1 MRTRTLALIALGA
14 IVTSVA
20 VGFIIHLLLGLLV
33 LRIAVRPSAVT
44 GRQAALALAQVF
56 SADHPRVRVR
66 TVVMPDLLAAA
77 RALDKEDVDLAI
89 GSQRRGARGW
99 ADTRNPAARCCDLH
113 CVDGLRKRMNS

>member
-33 LRIAVRPSAVT
+33 LRIAVGPSAVT

-77 RALDKEDVDLAI
+77 RALDNEDVDLAI
-89 GSQRRGARGW
+89 ARSEVW
-99 ADTRNPAARCCDLH
+99 
-113 CVDGLRKRMNS
+113 